1 MNRPLHC
8 QQAVHGKKRMHPAV
22 VRPDEIYNRL
32 ANARTLPILFDIFGH
47 KETQPPGSF
56 RRFAPLCLF
65 GSLTIVNTAAR
76 FAQNFI
82 SPPVFCSPG
91 RPAGKDKPFAA
102 TPKTANISKQFF
114 KTARRIIYPSKK
126 LQLLHYTQSL
136 LFFNLIA
143 KTIRFITLCTV
154 AGYGDCSMR
163 ANRNAKKRPATEAAG
178 LFRLPKLK
186 TCSQL

>member
-1 MNRPLHC
+1 MEKSECIRLLSDRMKFITDWQMPEHC
-8 QQAVHGKKRMHPAV
+8 RYCL
-22 VRPDEIYNRL
+22 ISL
-32 ANARTLPILFDIFGH
+32 TANKPH
-47 KETQPPGSF
+47 PPGSF
-56 RRFAPLCLF
+56 RRFEPFCLF

-91 RPAGKDKPFAA
+91 HPAGKDKPFAA